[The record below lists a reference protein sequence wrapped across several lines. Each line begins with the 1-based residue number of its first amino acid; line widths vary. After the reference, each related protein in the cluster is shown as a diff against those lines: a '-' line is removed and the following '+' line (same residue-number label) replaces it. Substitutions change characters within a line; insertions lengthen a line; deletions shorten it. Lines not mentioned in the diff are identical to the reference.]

1 MDGYRQFKPQIDT
14 RLIFSGRGQDRNKL
28 IIMRTV
34 NVALHHL
41 SAGNEKSARRSDA
54 TLTANE
60 VLTKMVWHDSI
71 ALVGSSACIKMMRGS
86 VVMTLPRSGD

>member
-1 MDGYRQFKPQIDT
+1 MPRFDT

-28 IIMRTV
+28 IIMHTV
-34 NVALHHL
+34 DVALYHL

-60 VLTKMVWHDSI
+60 VLTKTVWHDSI
-71 ALVGSSACIKMMRGS
+71 ALVDSSACIKM
-86 VVMTLPRSGD
+86 SGAAS

>member
-1 MDGYRQFKPQIDT
+1 MDTVNSCLDST
-14 RLIFSGRGQDRNKL
+14 RVSSSPEEDRNKL
-28 IIMRTV
+28 IVMHTV
-34 NVALHHL
+34 DVALHHL

-60 VLTKMVWHDSI
+60 VLTKTVWHDSI

>member
-1 MDGYRQFKPQIDT
+1 MPRFDT

-34 NVALHHL
+34 DVALHHL
-41 SAGNEKSARRSDA
+41 SAGNEKSAHRSDA
-54 TLTANE
+54 TLTVNE

-71 ALVGSSACIKMMRGS
+71 ALVGSSA
-86 VVMTLPRSGD
+86 

>member
-1 MDGYRQFKPQIDT
+1 MDTVNSCLDST
-14 RLIFSGRGQDRNKL
+14 RVSSSPEEDRNKL
-28 IIMRTV
+28 IVMHTV
-34 NVALHHL
+34 DVALHHL

-71 ALVGSSACIKMMRGS
+71 ALVGSSA
-86 VVMTLPRSGD
+86 

>member
-1 MDGYRQFKPQIDT
+1 MDGYRQFKHQIDT

-28 IIMRTV
+28 IIMHTV
-34 NVALHHL
+34 DVALYHL
-41 SAGNEKSARRSDA
+41 SAGNEKSAHRSDA

-71 ALVGSSACIKMMRGS
+71 TLVGSSA
-86 VVMTLPRSGD
+86 

>member
-1 MDGYRQFKPQIDT
+1 MQTASFFSVLEGYRQLKPRFDT
-14 RLIFSGRGQDRNKL
+14 RLILSGRGQDRNKL
-28 IIMRTV
+28 IVMHTV
-34 NVALHHL
+34 DVALHHL

-71 ALVGSSACIKMMRGS
+71 ALVGSSA
-86 VVMTLPRSGD
+86 

>member
-28 IIMRTV
+28 IIMHTV
-34 NVALHHL
+34 DVALYHL

-60 VLTKMVWHDSI
+60 VLLKLVWHDSI
-71 ALVGSSACIKMMRGS
+71 ALVGSSA
-86 VVMTLPRSGD
+86 

>member
-34 NVALHHL
+34 DIALYHL

-60 VLTKMVWHDSI
+60 VLTKTVWRDSI
-71 ALVGSSACIKMMRGS
+71 ALVDSSACIKM
-86 VVMTLPRSGD
+86 SGAAS

>member
-1 MDGYRQFKPQIDT
+1 MPRFDT

-28 IIMRTV
+28 IVMHTV
-34 NVALHHL
+34 DVALHHL

-60 VLTKMVWHDSI
+60 VLTKTVWHDSI
-71 ALVGSSACIKMMRGS
+71 ALVDSSACIKMMRGS